1 MAQTV
6 GRRASSWIEVLAR
19 GGYASRGVVYVI
31 IGGFAVLAAFGRSE
45 TQGSEGALASILA
58 QPFGTTLLWIVALGL
73 LAFAGWRL
81 VQAIRDT
88 DNHGKNAKGWA
99 VRAGLVGSGISYA
112 ALALLAV
119 GMASGSGSD
128 GGGSDP
134 SAQWLARAH
143 EWGVGWIIA
152 YAVPALIAAVGIAH
166 LVKGWRASFQ
176 KYFRCGD
183 DVMRWVRP
191 LSRFGLIAR
200 GVVFLIVAALLA
212 FGGRQYDAAHRP
224 GLADALRAVQGYSFG
239 WFVLL
244 VIGLGLVAFGLYSL
258 AEARYRH
265 ISAR

>member
-1 MAQTV
+1 MAQSAA
-6 GRRASSWIEVLAR
+6 RRASSWIEVLAR

-73 LAFAGWRL
+73 VAFAGWRL

-88 DNHGKNAKGWA
+88 DNHGKDAKGWGI
-99 VRAGLVGSGISYA
+99 RAGLVGSGISYA

-119 GMASGSGSD
+119 GMASGSGND

-143 EWGVGWIIA
+143 EWGVGWIVA

-176 KYFRCGD
+176 KYFRCGE

-191 LSRFGLIAR
+191 LSRFGLVAR

-212 FGGRQYDAAHRP
+212 FGGRQYNAANRP
-224 GLADALRAVQGYSFG
+224 GLADALRAVQDYGFG